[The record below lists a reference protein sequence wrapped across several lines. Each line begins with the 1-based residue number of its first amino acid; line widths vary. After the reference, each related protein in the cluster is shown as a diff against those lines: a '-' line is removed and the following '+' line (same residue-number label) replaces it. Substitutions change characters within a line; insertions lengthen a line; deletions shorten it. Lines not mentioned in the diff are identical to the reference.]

1 MNEAAEEQTSLYM
14 TKLENEQ
21 FEGYSLQI
29 LRKSDNSL
37 IDISTL
43 VGDITHTT
51 SMIDN
56 PGKLTFFVQK
66 DPNGVINTIQN
77 GDKIFFKKGGK
88 NPVGIFC
95 GYVFSVGFDATEVFK
110 ITAYD
115 SIRYLKNEDNMLIK
129 NMTVSQI
136 FEKICVEN
144 QIPYRIVTPIN
155 YIPAAKIFSG
165 KTLYSILKECIQKAE
180 VDAWQNRQTSVKY
193 IIRDN
198 YGTLELISAD
208 SLLTNII
215 IGEQS
220 LLCSYQYETSIDKGT
235 YNRIKLVKKIDVE
248 GKKKKGEKKQE
259 NTITYLQKDD
269 EAIKRWGILQKV
281 FQADEHLNEAQ
292 AKEYANNLLK
302 AYCKETKTLTLSALG
317 VMGMNAGIGFK
328 LNIPSLGQQVN
339 MYILE
344 ATHKYTN
351 DFHTM
356 DLTVNANDLELYFK
370 D

>member
-1 MNEAAEEQTSLYM
+1 MNEQAEEQTSQYM

-66 DPNGVINTIQN
+66 DPNGVISTIQN

-88 NPVGIFC
+88 TPVGIFC

-110 ITAYD
+110 VTAYD

-155 YIPAAKIFSG
+155 YIPAAKIYTG

-180 VDAWQNRQTSVKY
+180 VDAWQNRQTSIKY

-198 YGTLELISAD
+198 YGTLELISANN
-208 SLLTNII
+208 LLTNII

-235 YNRIKLVKKIDVE
+235 YNSIKLVKKRKDT
-248 GKKKKGEKKQE
+248 
-259 NTITYLQKDD
+259 NSITYLQKDD
-269 EAIKRWGILQKV
+269 NSIKNWGILQKV
-281 FQADEHLNEAQ
+281 FQADENLNEAQ

-302 AYCKETKTLTLSALG
+302 AYCKETKTLSLSALG

-356 DLTVNANDLELYFK
+356 DLSVNANDLELYFK

>member
-1 MNEAAEEQTSLYM
+1 MNEQAEEQTSQYM

-66 DPNGVINTIQN
+66 DPNGVISTIQN

-88 NPVGIFC
+88 TPVGIFC

-155 YIPAAKIFSG
+155 YIPAAKIYTG

-208 SLLTNII
+208 NLLTNII

-235 YNRIKLVKKIDVE
+235 YNSIKLVKKRKDT
-248 GKKKKGEKKQE
+248 
-259 NTITYLQKDD
+259 NSITYLQKDD
-269 EAIKRWGILQKV
+269 NSIKNWGILQKV
-281 FQADEHLNEAQ
+281 FQADENMNEAQ

-302 AYCKETKTLTLSALG
+302 AYCKETKTLSLSALG

-328 LNIPSLGQQVN
+328 LNIPSLGKQVN

>member
-1 MNEAAEEQTSLYM
+1 MNEQAEEQTSLYM

-66 DPNGVINTIQN
+66 DPNGVISTIQN

-88 NPVGIFC
+88 TPVGIFC

-110 ITAYD
+110 VTAYD

-129 NMTVSQI
+129 NMILSQI

-155 YIPAAKIFSG
+155 YIPAAKIYTG

-208 SLLTNII
+208 SLLTNIV

-235 YNRIKLVKKIDVE
+235 YNSIKLVKKRKDT
-248 GKKKKGEKKQE
+248 
-259 NTITYLQKDD
+259 NSITYQQKDD
-269 EAIKRWGILQKV
+269 NSIKNWGILQKV
-281 FQADEHLNEAQ
+281 FQADENMNEAQ

-302 AYCKETKTLTLSALG
+302 AYCKETKTLSLSALG

-356 DLTVNANDLELYFK
+356 DLSVNANDLELYFK

>member
-1 MNEAAEEQTSLYM
+1 MNEQAEEQTSLYM

-66 DPNGVINTIQN
+66 DPNGVISTIQN
-77 GDKIFFKKGGK
+77 GDKIIFKKGGK
-88 NPVGIFC
+88 TPVGIFC

-110 ITAYD
+110 VTAYD

-155 YIPAAKIFSG
+155 YIPAAKIYTG

-208 SLLTNII
+208 SLLTNIV

-235 YNRIKLVKKIDVE
+235 YNSIKLVKKRKDT
-248 GKKKKGEKKQE
+248 
-259 NTITYLQKDD
+259 NSITYQQKDD
-269 EAIKRWGILQKV
+269 NSIKNWGILQKV
-281 FQADEHLNEAQ
+281 FQADENMNEAQ

-302 AYCKETKTLTLSALG
+302 AYCKETKTLSLSALG

-356 DLTVNANDLELYFK
+356 DLSVNANDLELYFK